1 MSLKGGFYITII
13 TLIAA
18 LIMIT
23 TEKFQGSLQKLA
35 SLWSP
40 WSPWLSNNDIYLLV
54 TYLNALFCKH
64 NDGER

>member
-23 TEKFQGSLQKLA
+23 TEKFEGSLQKLA
-35 SLWSP
+35 SL